1 MPPPEGMRGNTVEGR
16 WVPEWPCGAA
26 LLTWAFSCLAYH
38 VRLLSH
44 VRLFVTPWTIA
55 RQAPLS
61 TGFSSQEHW
70 SGLPF
75 PPPGDLPS
83 PGKEPTSLMSPAL
96 AGGLFTTGFTWE
108 ALQIKRMSLIY
119 LPCLPDEKRVL
130 REKQLGEGRG
140 ERKARSSSSDER

>member
-38 VRLLSH
+38 ARLLSH

-61 TGFSSQEHW
+61 KEFPRKEYW
-70 SGLPF
+70 SGLSF
-75 PPPGDLPS
+75 PPPGDLPDPLDQTDVS
-83 PGKEPTSLMSPAL
+83 CISCIGI
-96 AGGLFTTGFTWE
+96 
-108 ALQIKRMSLIY
+108 Q
-119 LPCLPDEKRVL
+119 VL
-130 REKQLGEGRG
+130 YHQATQVISCN
-140 ERKARSSSSDER
+140 ERQKLSFIFLKPL